1 MHFLATQNW
10 RPLAINCPLSKDGR
24 SQIPSVS
31 VGAEPTL
38 TCSLFLG
45 GAWCKR
51 KVWIEKGM
59 NWSCSVRGNWLAGVV
74 KSELMLFCGL
84 TSQLPSGCTVCLTLP
99 RRSVKRGAPASSQSA
114 PQTCPPATAL
124 CQCPI
129 MYFSSKSFLGQIS
142 CMAEDKRPSLE
153 CRVRM
158 WKLLLLN
165 SAFSTHTSCVTQRRL
180 NWGKLGEKGC
190 AARTTGYQLS

>member
-38 TCSLFLG
+38 TWSLFLG

-129 MYFSSKSFLGQIS
+129 MYFSSLLNLFWVKYHAWLKIKGHHLS
-142 CMAEDKRPSLE
+142 AESE
-153 CRVRM
+153 CESYFC
-158 WKLLLLN
+158 WILLL
-165 SAFSTHTSCVTQRRL
+165 
-180 NWGKLGEKGC
+180 
-190 AARTTGYQLS
+190 ARTQAVSRREG